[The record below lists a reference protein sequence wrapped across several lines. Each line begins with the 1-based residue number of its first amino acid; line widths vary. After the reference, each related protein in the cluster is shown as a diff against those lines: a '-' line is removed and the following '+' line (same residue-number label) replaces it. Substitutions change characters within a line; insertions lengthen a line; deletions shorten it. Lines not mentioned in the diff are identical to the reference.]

1 MEGRRRYTLTDV
13 YNAARTERHFNYAF
27 WMHITLDILGAY
39 VMKYAG
45 YSLVVMATSLVAI
58 ISVLGFFVLL
68 PMLFDPWS
76 FNMIVHSLWGTR
88 LTVYGMNIPILT
100 GVWFGSFRDAARGF
114 HLLSLLYGGIY
125 EARFTGGTA

>member
-1 MEGRRRYTLTDV
+1 MDGRRRYTLADV

-27 WMHITLDILGAY
+27 WMHITLDILGAHI
-39 VMKYAG
+39 MKYAG

-88 LTVYGMNIPILT
+88 LIIDGLDMPLLIGMWYASLRI
-100 GVWFGSFRDAARGF
+100 AARGF

-125 EARFTGGTA
+125 EARFTGGIA